1 MISSSSCAR
10 VVPFAALAVLFPAV
24 SYGQDVGEGEISL
37 ENLMDMVVTATLR
50 EQSTLDAPASI
61 QVVTSADIRSRGYR
75 NIKQIMNDVPGFNDV
90 SDTNEEVVAVRGV
103 FTSTTNKVLTLVNGH
118 RMNDLMLGRYN
129 ADQFLGVDSIER
141 IEFIRGPASA
151 LYGSGALVGI
161 VNIITKK
168 GADLSAGQV
177 KLQAGV
183 YGQEASASWGRQL
196 VGYDVFFNFTYLD
209 QEGQT
214 LDQGSELDAFR
225 RTINGVD
232 TGERAPGKVYI
243 GRYRQN
249 MSGLFTL
256 RSESSS
262 LALRAAHFR
271 RATPRGSNGA
281 FYDYEMETLKPAYTE
296 NDFFGD
302 YQYNWNIGK
311 NKITFNPSIHFFSYY
326 EQSFITWGVNRVGGN
341 GQRSGTMGEYTN
353 YQMKLNYERQVH
365 DTLNIIGGVDGLMAR
380 FYRSDAITSQTPSLM
395 GNNILLR
402 PMSYTAPGNWFLG
415 GAFAQAVFTPVQQVA
430 ITAGARFD
438 TFEDEADARLTPRV
452 GVVVKPVD
460 ALAVKLLY
468 GQSYLAPMWAHTRA
482 NDGNFFVSSVCATLP
497 PASRPGNC
505 DPNLKLTP
513 ETFTGY
519 NMIVAYGDKK
529 ANVTADF
536 FYNKVEGLIN
546 GVNFTPMPNPENPM
560 MPVTPPCDNRSGCVR
575 YENSANS
582 TYMGAELSGEAQV
595 MSWLRLNGSY
605 SFIRPD
611 TSDPKSASLLWKS
624 DLADP
629 TSVTGNILGV
639 PRHTL
644 RYGVKVEPVSNL
656 SLLVWGR
663 AYLAHKAADFRA
675 GGDTMTGVAPD
686 LGLTSVPAVALF
698 DAAINY
704 NYNQWAFQLVGRNLT
719 NRYYEMGGAVPRPLA
734 REKLNVEGTV
744 SMKF

>member
-1 MISSSSCAR
+1 

-61 QVVTSADIRSRGYR
+61 QVVTGADIRARGYR

-90 SDTNEEVVAVRGV
+90 SDTNEEVASVRGV

-129 ADQFLGVDSIER
+129 TDQFLGMDAVER

-177 KLQAGV
+177 RLQGGV

-209 QEGQT
+209 QQGQT
-214 LDQGSELDAFR
+214 LDQAAELDAFTR
-225 RTINGVD
+225 NVGPAGMTFS
-232 TGERAPGKVYI
+232 TGDRAPGEIYV

-256 RSESSS
+256 RSENSS

-353 YQMKLNYERQVH
+353 YQMKLTYERQVH
-365 DTLNIIGGVDGLMAR
+365 DTLNVIGGLDGLMAR

-415 GAFAQAVFTPVQQVA
+415 GAFAQAVFTPIQQVA
-430 ITAGARFD
+430 LTAGARFD

-460 ALAVKLLY
+460 ALAIKLLY

-482 NDGNFFVSSVCATLP
+482 NDGNFYI
-497 PASRPGNC
+497 
-505 DPNLKLTP
+505 DPNVKLKP

-519 NMIVAYGDKK
+519 NLIVAYGDKK

-536 FYNKVEGLIN
+536 FYNQVEGLIN
-546 GVNFTPMPNPENPM
+546 GVTWNPAEHVGETRDASNPA
-560 MPVTPPCDNRSGCVR
+560 TAWWGSQNAPCLNGSSCQQ
-575 YENSANS
+575 YKNSADS
-582 TYMGAELSGEAQV
+582 TNMGAELSGEAQV
-595 MSWLRLNGSY
+595 LSWLRLNGSY

-611 TSDPKSASLLWKS
+611 TGVENSASLLWRE
-624 DLADP
+624 AQMGVP
-629 TSVTGNILGV
+629 TNMRPVTSNILGV

-644 RYGVKVEPVSNL
+644 RYGVKLDPIANL
-656 SLLVWGR
+656 SFLVWGR
-663 AYLAHKAADFRA
+663 TYLAHKANDFRA
-675 GGDTMTGVAPD
+675 EGDAATMVDANFSYYD
-686 LGLTSVPAVALF
+686 VPAVALF
-698 DAAINY
+698 DAAANY
-704 NYNQWAFQLVGRNLT
+704 TYNQWSFQLLARNLT
-719 NRYYEMGGAVPRPLA
+719 NRYYELGGAVPRPLA
-734 REKLNVEGTV
+734 REKLNVEGSV
-744 SMKF
+744 ALKF